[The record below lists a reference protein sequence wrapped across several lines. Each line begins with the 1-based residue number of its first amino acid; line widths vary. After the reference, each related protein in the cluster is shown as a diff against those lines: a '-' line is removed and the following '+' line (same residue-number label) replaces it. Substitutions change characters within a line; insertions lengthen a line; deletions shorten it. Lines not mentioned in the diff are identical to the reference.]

1 MSDKEKKTL
10 FKGFY
15 KTMQSLGNSTPF
27 SFASDIFANNT
38 RTKNLN
44 DNEKKLAIIKFLKN
58 DVMALQQ
65 MNNDIGN
72 NLSSQDITEIGNVE
86 IENSLDAI
94 YELLHILTEQV
105 EMFAEKISQDFYE

>member
-1 MSDKEKKTL
+1 MKPE
-10 FKGFY
+10 FNEVFEA
-15 KTMQSLGNSTPF
+15 F
-27 SFASDIFANNT
+27 
-38 RTKNLN
+38 KNLN

-72 NLSSQDITEIGNVE
+72 NLSAQDLNEIGNVE

>member
-1 MSDKEKKTL
+1 MKPEFKEV
-10 FKGFY
+10 FEAF
-15 KTMQSLGNSTPF
+15 
-27 SFASDIFANNT
+27 
-38 RTKNLN
+38 KNLN

-72 NLSSQDITEIGNVE
+72 NLSAQDITEIGNVE

>member
-1 MSDKEKKTL
+1 MKPEFKEV
-10 FKGFY
+10 FEAF
-15 KTMQSLGNSTPF
+15 
-27 SFASDIFANNT
+27 
-38 RTKNLN
+38 KNLN
-44 DNEKKLAIIKFLKN
+44 DNEKKLAIINFLKN

-72 NLSSQDITEIGNVE
+72 NLSAKDITEIGNVE

>member
-1 MSDKEKKTL
+1 
-10 FKGFY
+10 
-15 KTMQSLGNSTPF
+15 
-27 SFASDIFANNT
+27 
-38 RTKNLN
+38 
-44 DNEKKLAIIKFLKN
+44 
-58 DVMALQQ
+58 MALQQ

-72 NLSSQDITEIGNVE
+72 NLSAKDITEIGNVE